1 MPCNIQSSLP
11 MHVQQA
17 GEGELKPYSKMSV
30 LHANKC
36 AARKSERQRESV
48 SSQTDKTGQREF
60 LFACQTL
67 SLMFKEEKKSE
78 GFYSASLLMP
88 VLCYT
93 LLAPTRGYKHRLCI
107 HVYCKNTQ
115 PIGDCVA

>member
-1 MPCNIQSSLP
+1 MPCNIQTSLP

-30 LHANKC
+30 LQANKC

-48 SSQTDKTGQREF
+48 GSQTDKTGQREF
-60 LFACQTL
+60 LFACQSL
-67 SLMFKEEKKSE
+67 CLMFKEEKKSE
-78 GFYSASLLMP
+78 GFYSACLLMA

-93 LLAPTRGYKHRLCI
+93 QLVPTPGYTC
-107 HVYCKNTQ
+107 T
-115 PIGDCVA
+115 A